1 MKPWRAKLART
12 PASPAR
18 PPSTR
23 RVCATAASDT
33 IPALDTVP
41 PTASVIELS
50 CEIDAPIAEVF
61 AFHLDTRNAARITP
75 PSQQIVS
82 VEGTFPLALG
92 GEVRLTM
99 KQRPLPFAQ
108 TWVIRVVRLEPP
120 TLVVDRML
128 RGPFA
133 LWQHEHRFAELPG
146 GRTRMTDHLTY
157 ALPGG
162 PLGRIADALL
172 GRRLIERTF
181 RDRHARTQ
189 ALLGAR

>member
-12 PASPAR
+12 RAAPAAAS
-18 PPSTR
+18 STQG
-23 RVCATAASDT
+23 VCATWASGT
-33 IPALDTVP
+33 IPGLDTAAP
-41 PTASVIELS
+41 NASVVEIG
-50 CEIDAPIAEVF
+50 CDIDAPIAEVF
-61 AFHLDTRNAARITP
+61 AFHLDTRNAARISP
-75 PSQQIVS
+75 PSQQIVA
-82 VEGTFPLALG
+82 VEGTFPLVLG

-108 TWVIRVVRLEPP
+108 TWVIRVVRLEAP

-133 LWQHEHRFAELPG
+133 LWQHEHRFAALPG
-146 GRTRMTDHLTY
+146 ERTRMTDHLTY
-157 ALPGG
+157 ALPAG
-162 PLGRIADALL
+162 PLGRIADRLL

-189 ALLGAR
+189 ALFRAP

>member
-1 MKPWRAKLART
+1 
-12 PASPAR
+12 
-18 PPSTR
+18 
-23 RVCATAASDT
+23 
-33 IPALDTVP
+33 
-41 PTASVIELS
+41 VIELG
-50 CEIDAPIAEVF
+50 CDIDAPIADVF
-61 AFHLDTRNAARITP
+61 AFHLDTRNAARISP
-75 PSQQIVS
+75 PSQQIVA
-82 VEGTFPLALG
+82 VEGSFPLALG

-108 TWVIRVVRLEPP
+108 TWVIRIVRLEEP

-157 ALPGG
+157 ALPAG
-162 PLGRIADALL
+162 PLGRLADRLL

-189 ALLGAR
+189 ALFATRVR